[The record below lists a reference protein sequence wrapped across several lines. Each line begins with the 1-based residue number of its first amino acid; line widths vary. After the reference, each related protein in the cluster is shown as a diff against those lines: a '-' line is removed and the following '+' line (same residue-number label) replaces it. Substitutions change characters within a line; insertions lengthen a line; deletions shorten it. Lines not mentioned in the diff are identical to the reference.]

1 VVTGDNGSG
10 KTALLEALHIGTRGT
25 PESVIQLN
33 RIRGLPNP
41 SDVPFPFQLA
51 MGGITAASFRDIW
64 LHLFRDENQHISIKY
79 TDQNKRTWNLEI
91 YFSTDEATSAP
102 LLGQNERQGE
112 SVRPIIFDRRDNA
125 GKTSKLTGSVN
136 PQGHLAF
143 RPAGP
148 FGPPSFPFMSMT
160 PPSTADA
167 ISWFSDLRMSGRSE
181 EVVQFIREEF
191 PFISNIEVLAPGG
204 AQQGIYATLTSGGAR
219 SLSLI
224 SAGLQKLF
232 SVVVALAD
240 AKKGIVLIDEIENG
254 IFYEKY
260 ASTWATLYN
269 LSKKTDSQLFVS
281 SHSSE
286 CLEALLPTLNIDNNA
301 DDFCLLRTER
311 ENGKCSVR
319 HISGASMKAAL
330 KRGGELRGAAL
341 DQKTQAHN

>member
-1 VVTGDNGSG
+1 
-10 KTALLEALHIGTRGT
+10 
-25 PESVIQLN
+25 
-33 RIRGLPNP
+33 
-41 SDVPFPFQLA
+41 
-51 MGGITAASFRDIW
+51 
-64 LHLFRDENQHISIKY
+64 
-79 TDQNKRTWNLEI
+79 
-91 YFSTDEATSAP
+91 
-102 LLGQNERQGE
+102 
-112 SVRPIIFDRRDNA
+112 
-125 GKTSKLTGSVN
+125 
-136 PQGHLAF
+136 
-143 RPAGP
+143 
-148 FGPPSFPFMSMT
+148 
-160 PPSTADA
+160 
-167 ISWFSDLRMSGRSE
+167 
-181 EVVQFIREEF
+181 
-191 PFISNIEVLAPGG
+191 VLAPGG